1 MDRFAE
7 SAWLTGGVIRFGPEL
22 LQGVIYLALLGAVA
36 GIELRR
42 KQF

>member
-7 SAWLTGGVIRFGPEL
+7 TAWLTGGTIRLGAGL

-36 GIELRR
+36 NLELRR